1 MAHLSV
7 GLGKRAAPEFQARK
21 IFLRPAATASLD
33 HGVPPSPLVG
43 YADAR
48 PDARRSAFPAD
59 HAEPNLDM
67 SVSLGVH
74 VGQQNL
80 AMNEMRA
87 LWRKLDAAGVDWI
100 SAWDHFYEA
109 PPKGG
114 TQPHFE
120 ALATL
125 GALAAETSHARIG
138 CLVFYVGYRNPALLA
153 KAATTLDH
161 ITGGRFELGIGAGWH
176 IWEASAYGYAFPDI
190 GTRLDMLEEAAQ
202 IIRRMLTE
210 ERTTFSGKHFQVDD
224 ASCLPRPVQTRLPIW
239 IGGVGEK
246 RTLKIVADHADG
258 WNAAYLDP
266 AEFARVNAV
275 LNHWCEQEGRDPASL
290 KRAVNVTF
298 NLGTDEAAVARQ
310 RRLLAEDWGDAAAR
324 VAGGALLTTP
334 SGAVDRILEYVAA
347 GADEVNIAL
356 RAPWDGEALDAY
368 LESVMPAVRKA
379 AG

>member
-1 MAHLSV
+1 
-7 GLGKRAAPEFQARK
+7 
-21 IFLRPAATASLD
+21 
-33 HGVPPSPLVG
+33 
-43 YADAR
+43 
-48 PDARRSAFPAD
+48 
-59 HAEPNLDM
+59 M
-67 SVSLGVH
+67 SISLGVH
-74 VGQQNL
+74 VGQQN
-80 AMNEMRA
+80 MGMDDMRR
-87 LWRKLDAAGVDWI
+87 LWRKLDERGVDWI

-125 GALAAETSHARIG
+125 GALAAETRRARIG

-176 IWEASAYGYAFPDI
+176 VWEASAYGYPFPDI

-210 ERTTFSGKHFQVDD
+210 DRTTFSGRHFQVDD
-224 ASCLPRPVQTRLPIW
+224 ASCLPKPLQARLPIW

-258 WNAAYLDP
+258 WNAAYLSP
-266 AEFARVNAV
+266 EEFARVNEV
-275 LNHWCEQEGRDPASL
+275 LNHWCESERRDPTTL

-298 NLGTDEAAVARQ
+298 NMALDETGVARQ
-310 RRLLAEDWGDAAAR
+310 RAGLAEDWGPAADR
-324 VAGGALLTTP
+324 VAGGALLCTP
-334 SGAVDRILEYVAA
+334 ERAVERIVEYAHA
-347 GADEVNIAL
+347 GADEINIAL
-356 RAPWDGEALDAY
+356 RAPWDEEALDAY
-368 LESVMPAVRKA
+368 LETVMPAARRA
-379 AG
+379 LNGA